1 VGNQSNRSVT
11 SAKIK
16 LDYKDTK
23 LELART
29 KNENA
34 TTRRENDVLRKER
47 EEDKLK
53 LQQMALRIAE
63 YERAMAARGQ
73 TRPGDEESSQDMDAT
88 EGERHGEAV

>member
-1 VGNQSNRSVT
+1 MVTAIIGSIKNRSVT

-34 TTRRENDVLRKER
+34 TTRRENDVLRKEC

-63 YERAMAARGQ
+63 YERAMAARGSDSPWQ
-73 TRPGDEESSQDMDAT
+73 
-88 EGERHGEAV
+88 